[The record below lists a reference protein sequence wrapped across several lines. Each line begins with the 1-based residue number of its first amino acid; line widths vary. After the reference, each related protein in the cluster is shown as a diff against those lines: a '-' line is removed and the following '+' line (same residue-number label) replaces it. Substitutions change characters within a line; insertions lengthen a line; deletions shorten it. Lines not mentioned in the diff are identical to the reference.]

1 MYRILRHESGGR
13 RAPHTHLVYKL
24 ELPTRGDREP
34 QEALHVE
41 PEASFLV
48 QVKNPDQPSG
58 WGGGGFRG
66 LQSKHRAAFPAHLQ
80 GVFGSRR

>member
-24 ELPTRGDREP
+24 ELPTRGDGEP
-34 QEALHVE
+34 QDALNVE

-48 QVKNPDQPSG
+48 QVKTPD
-58 WGGGGFRG
+58 
-66 LQSKHRAAFPAHLQ
+66 
-80 GVFGSRR
+80 